1 MIIPFNNPIAF
12 MVHQGNNDLNSQLL
26 LDELKHYKSFNNYII
41 AMETT
46 PYVHF
51 HIIADIDIN
60 DYNAFIAKVVRKKW
74 KLRGRATN
82 GNPKQYGRITNI
94 KKPCHMIAYT
104 LKQGSYISNLQEITL
119 NPFKDISYT
128 KDKRGEDKELRD
140 KCLQFVDERFKT
152 KAWVDEET
160 LKTTII
166 EFLLTN
172 NIFIRSRSIIE
183 CYYLHIKQ
191 YSDKLKWKQA
201 SDLYHHFYNL
211 N

>member
-119 NPFKDISYT
+119 N
-128 KDKRGEDKELRD
+128 L
-140 KCLQFVDERFKT
+140 KT